1 MLSILNIEFLN
12 ISEPKEYW
20 ALIISSLIIIASILL
35 VFSTESK
42 FKKNKES
49 E

>member
-1 MLSILNIEFLN
+1 MSLLTIDFSN
-12 ISEPKEYW
+12 ISEPKHYW
-20 ALIISSLIIIASILL
+20 SLILSSFIISASVVL
-35 VFSTESK
+35 VFITESK